1 MLIGRDDISN
11 DIINLGASFHLFFNV
26 CYIRAGFHFMLIGGN
41 LTAQSTGSYRGIGGR
56 IQISEMQLQAVLPLP
71 ALRCQSAL
79 ENLLAGY
86 FSLAASSLS

>member
-11 DIINLGASFHLFFNV
+11 DIITLGASFHLFFNV
-26 CYIRAGFHFMLIGGN
+26 CCIRAGFHFMLIGGN
-41 LTAQSTGSYRGIGGR
+41 LTTQSTGSYRGIGGR

-71 ALRCQSAL
+71 APRCQSAL